1 MVVGAPDFGLDTG
14 WAAVHETVFPLGP
27 RQVRCLQALHTQH
40 PPRSV
45 LAAIHAGVIRAI
57 WARARAD
64 GATAD
69 VLAWIRLEDQAEA
82 AAFLAQL
89 PATGG
94 IARETSREI
103 LARWRDRPIGDVYCT
118 VLPADLRHRLGEYY
132 TPQPLVD
139 EILRTLGAG
148 TVADPACGD
157 GRFLVAALESRSE
170 DEVWGCD
177 LNPVA
182 VAMSRYEV
190 WRALER
196 PATVP
201 RVRIRWADFLL
212 DGRASPTAGWP
223 PGPAAGE
230 LEVDHFVGNPPWVL
244 WRNLSDR
251 YRSAVAEVFGA
262 TTLHQASGWGA
273 RVAAGQTDLAHLF
286 VHESLERVAASGTVS
301 YVLPR
306 SVFKSPIGPSVIRSG
321 TTVQGRHYAYTKV
334 LDCPRDM
341 AFDGIR
347 LEATIAHAQAD
358 RIQRYPVEWVVLGAD
373 TALSAGPATWMA
385 PANPDD
391 ERSGWV
397 EDGEAAFLAAGQER
411 AHVVAR
417 GGVNTG
423 GGNGI
428 FHVDVLGGDSTGTIV
443 LIRNRPVRGFPDRVV
458 EAAVEKSVVRPLL
471 KGPDISAW
479 QAEPRASIVL
489 PHDPDDLRK
498 PMTPARL
505 SETAPGALRYLE
517 LFRSELAGRKEL
529 ARWGGEWYSLFRI
542 GPYTT
547 APWRVVWPTS
557 AGGHMRAAVLSPD
570 DSAVPDQKVVLVP
583 FEEQLPAHFLCSLLN
598 SRVIRRA
605 VRSASGLDAS
615 PSLTK
620 RLPLPRW
627 NPQDES
633 HAEMADLSV
642 RAHTGRG
649 VDEER
654 LNALVARIYRSA

>member
-1 MVVGAPDFGLDTG
+1 MVVGAPDLGGDTD

-27 RQVRCLQALHTQH
+27 RQLRCLRALHPQH
-40 PPRSV
+40 PPQSV
-45 LAAIHAGVIRAI
+45 LAAVHAGVTGAI

-82 AAFLAQL
+82 AAYLAQL
-89 PATGG
+89 PAAGG
-94 IARETSREI
+94 IAAETSREI
-103 LARWRDRPIGDVYCT
+103 LGRWRDRPIGDVYCA

-139 EILRTLGAG
+139 EIVRTLGAG

-196 PATVP
+196 PAAVP

-212 DGRASPTAGWP
+212 DGRAAPAANWP
-223 PGPAAGE
+223 PGAAAG
-230 LEVDHFVGNPPWVL
+230 DADCFVGNPPWVL

-251 YRSAVAEVFGA
+251 YRGAVAEVFGSTA
-262 TTLHQASGWGA
+262 LHQASGWGA

-286 VHESLERVAASGTVS
+286 VHESLERVTTSGTVS

-306 SVFKSPIGPSVIRSG
+306 SVFKSPVGPSVIRSG
-321 TTVQGRHYAYTKV
+321 TTIQGRHYAYTKV
-334 LDCPRDM
+334 LDCPRAM
-341 AFDGIR
+341 AFDGVR
-347 LEATIAHAQAD
+347 LEAAIAHVQAD
-358 RIQRYPVEWVVLGAD
+358 RMQRYPVEWVVLGAGA
-373 TALSAGPATWMA
+373 ALPAGPAKWVA
-385 PANPDD
+385 PADPDD
-391 ERSGWV
+391 QRSGWV
-397 EDGEAAFLAAGQER
+397 EDGEAAHLAAGQQR
-411 AHVVAR
+411 AHLVAR

-428 FHVDVLGGDSTGTIV
+428 FHVDVLGRDRSGAIV
-443 LIRNRPVRGFPDRVV
+443 FVRNRPVRGFPDRVI
-458 EAAVEKSVVRPLL
+458 EAAVEQSVTRPLL

-479 QAEPRASIVL
+479 HAEPRASIIV

-498 PMTPARL
+498 PMTPAKL

-542 GPYTT
+542 GPYTA

-557 AGGHMRAAVLSPD
+557 AGGRMRAAVLSPS

-583 FEEQLPAHFLCSLLN
+583 FGEPFPAHFLCSLLN
-598 SRVIRRA
+598 SRVISHA

-615 PSLTK
+615 PNLTK
-620 RLPLPRW
+620 RLPLPQW

-633 HAEMADLSV
+633 HAELANLSV
-642 RAHTGRG
+642 AAHAGRAID
-649 VDEER
+649 VER
-654 LNALVARIYRSA
+654 VNALARRIYR